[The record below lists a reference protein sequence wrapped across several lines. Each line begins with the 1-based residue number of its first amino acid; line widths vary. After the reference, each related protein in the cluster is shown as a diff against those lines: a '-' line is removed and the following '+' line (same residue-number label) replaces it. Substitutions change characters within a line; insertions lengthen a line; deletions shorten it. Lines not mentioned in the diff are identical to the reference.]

1 VDEVIRGLVPGRV
14 DDIRDVGLNALAVL
28 MAAAASLAL
37 GWTRRKIFSVPR
49 RIEDA
54 VGPSMSRRHDLD

>member
-37 GWTRRKIFSVPR
+37 G
-49 RIEDA
+49 
-54 VGPSMSRRHDLD
+54 